1 MIILFEDLL
10 SRSQVA
16 AMDQDQVEQQV
27 VTFDAAAVAADE
39 MGGRES
45 VKNSFQCNECFKVS
59 GWASSGDQTGFYT
72 GNEIK
77 DVWEMD
83 YSAEFQLIFA

>member
-1 MIILFEDLL
+1 
-10 SRSQVA
+10 
-16 AMDQDQVEQQV
+16 MDQLDLERAIEQVEARTHGLSNLMRTRTLDKLYTQEGLYKA
-27 VTFDAAAVAADE
+27 FADE

-77 DVWEMD
+77 DV
-83 YSAEFQLIFA
+83 